1 MFILKIILPIKNIK
15 NLIYYSKHN
24 KYLNIGSRVIVP
36 LKNYKFTGII
46 KKIYIEKKNKKKF
59 KIKKI
64 IKILDK
70 KIIINKKFLILI
82 KIITKYYQIPF
93 NIFLFNLI
101 PKYTKKIYTLKTKY
115 KNKHK
120 IFKKINK
127 KNIKIINKINL
138 ITKNNI
144 WLLIANFK
152 NRINLYIDLI
162 KKNILNKKQI
172 LFLVP
177 QKYLIKKIKKYIYK
191 HICLSIGIINSK
203 IPNTQKNL
211 IWKKTLENKINLII
225 GTRSAIFT
233 PFSKLNL
240 IIIEEENSKYYKEN
254 NKFSYHSKN
263 VGLIR
268 SKIEN
273 IPIILGSL
281 TPCIKSYYKTK
292 INKYKIIKINNHKYI
307 SKKKIINIKN
317 YNKKKEIHIVLK
329 KILYKYIIKKKN
341 IYIFINIKGY
351 SWIICKYCKSI
362 QKCSFCKKK
371 YILYKKKNKI
381 IYCKCTKKLILIKCS
396 KCKKKKFL
404 SLGWGTK
411 KIREILIK
419 IFPLIKIK
427 IINLKNKNKY
437 TQQIL
442 ISNKLHWNKN
452 IPKPIL
458 TLIFNIDYLLYSNNY
473 QSIENFINIYT
484 SYINKININKNQKIF
499 FLTSFP
505 KHNIFK
511 HLIKEN
517 NYENIIKKILKE
529 RKLINYPPYVHES
542 LIKINYINNNIY
554 KLYRNIKLISKKKNI
569 RISKPFLNK
578 KKNIYTWEII
588 IQSKIYKNLFSF
600 IKEIKKKWKNKI
612 KFKIDIDY
620 NE

>member
-15 NLIYYSKHN
+15 NLIYYSKNN
-24 KYLNIGSRVIVP
+24 KYLNIGTRVVVP
-36 LKNYKFTGII
+36 LKNFKLIGII
-46 KKIYIEKKNKKKF
+46 KKIYKKKKNNKKF
-59 KIKKI
+59 KVKKI
-64 IKILDK
+64 IKVLDK
-70 KIIINKKFLILI
+70 KNIINKKFLILI

-101 PKYTKKIYTLKTKY
+101 PRYIKKKNTLKFKY

-127 KNIKIINKINL
+127 KNIKIIKKINL
-138 ITKNNI
+138 NTPNNI

-152 NRINLYIDLI
+152 NRINIYIDLI

-177 QKYLIKKIKKYIYK
+177 RKYLIKKIKKYIYK
-191 HICLSIGIINSK
+191 HIYTNIGIINSK
-203 IPNTQKNL
+203 ISNIQKNQ
-211 IWKKTLENKINLII
+211 IWKKTLENKIKII
-225 GTRSAIFT
+225 LGTRSAIFT

-240 IIIEEENSKYYKEN
+240 IIIEEENSKYYKEK
-254 NKFSYHSKN
+254 NKFLYHSKN
-263 VGLIR
+263 IGLIR
-268 SKIEN
+268 SKIEK

-292 INKYKIIKINNHKYI
+292 INKYKTIKINNHKYI
-307 SKKKIINIKN
+307 SKKKIININN
-317 YNKKKEIHIVLK
+317 YNKKKEIYTILK
-329 KILYKYIIKKKN
+329 KILYKYVIKQKK
-341 IYIFINIKGY
+341 IYIYINIKGY
-351 SWIICKYCKSI
+351 SWIICKNCKSI
-362 QKCSFCKKK
+362 QKCSFCKNK

-381 IYCKCTKKLILIKCS
+381 ICYKCIKKLILIKCT

-411 KIREILIK
+411 KIKEILIK
-419 IFPLIKIK
+419 IFPLTKIK
-427 IINLKNKNKY
+427 IINFKNKKKY
-437 TQQIL
+437 NQQIL
-442 ISNKLHWNKN
+442 ISNKLYWNKN
-452 IPKPIL
+452 IPKPKI
-458 TLIFNIDYLLYSNNY
+458 TLIFNVDYLLYSNNY

-484 SYINKININKNQKIF
+484 HYINKININKNQKIF

-511 HLIKEN
+511 YLLKEN

-542 LIKINYINNNIY
+542 LIKINYVNNNIY
-554 KLYRNIKLISKKKNI
+554 KLYKNIKFFSKKKNI
-569 RISKPFLNK
+569 YISKPFLNK

-588 IQSKIYKNLFSF
+588 LQSKIYKNLFYF
-600 IKEIKKKWKNKI
+600 IKKIKKKWKNKI